1 MTALGGMAAQRRA
14 HSHPSR
20 KPALEQYVMHL
31 STKTSQPDTRAPR
44 KRVILAEPRG
54 FCAGVRRAIAMVER
68 ALEVYGPPIY
78 VRKQI
83 VHNHYVVGLL
93 ERKGAR
99 FVESEYDVPEGAV
112 CLFSAHGV
120 PPAVRTA
127 ASTRDLQV
135 IDATCPL
142 VAKVH
147 QQARRVVGD
156 GRLLLLVGH
165 AEHEETEGTRGEAP
179 RETLVV
185 ETVEDVERLD
195 LPRDTPVAY
204 LTQTTLSVDET
215 AGIVRALTERFDDI
229 AGPGT
234 DTICYASQNR
244 QNGIKSLAQQADLVL
259 VVGSENSSNSQRM
272 VDVARDTGTPAHLV
286 PDVSRLDSRWLEG
299 VTTVGVSSG
308 ASVPDAL
315 VHQLLDQLAEF
326 GHDQIDIESTAVED
340 VVFSMPLQLTD
351 GIRSDDRERLDDA
364 WSKVPSDAP
373 AGTPRRTK

>member
-1 MTALGGMAAQRRA
+1 
-14 HSHPSR
+14 
-20 KPALEQYVMHL
+20 MHL
-31 STKTSQPDTRAPR
+31 STQTSHPDTRAPR

-93 ERKGAR
+93 ERQGAR
-99 FVESEYDVPEGAV
+99 FVESEFDVPEGAV

-120 PPAVRTA
+120 APAVRTA
-127 ASTRDLQV
+127 AAHRNLQV

-147 QQARRVVGD
+147 QQARRVVRD
-156 GRLLLLVGH
+156 GRVLLLVGH
-165 AEHEETEGTRGEAP
+165 VEHEETEGTRGEAP
-179 RETLVV
+179 RRTLVV
-185 ETVEDVERLD
+185 ETVEDVERLE
-195 LPRDTPVAY
+195 LSRDTPVAY

-215 AGIVRALTERFDDI
+215 ADIVRALTERFDDI
-229 AGPGT
+229 VGPGT

-244 QNGIKSLAQQADLVL
+244 QTGIKSLARQADLVL

-272 VDVARDTGTPAHLV
+272 VDVAREAGTPAQLV
-286 PDVSRLDSRWLEG
+286 PDVSRLDAGWLAG

-315 VHQLLDQLAEF
+315 VHQLLDRLAEL
-326 GHDQIDIESTAVED
+326 GHDQVDIESTAVED
-340 VVFSMPLQLTD
+340 VVFAMPLSLTD
-351 GIRSDDRERLDDA
+351 GVRSDDRERLDDA
-364 WSKVPSDAP
+364 WSTVPSDTP

>member
-1 MTALGGMAAQRRA
+1 MR
-14 HSHPSR
+14 
-20 KPALEQYVMHL
+20 L

-120 PPAVRTA
+120 APAVRTA

-147 QQARRVVGD
+147 QQARRMVGD
-156 GRLLLLVGH
+156 GRVLLLVGH

-229 AGPGT
+229 VGPGT

-272 VDVARDTGTPAHLV
+272 VDVARDAGTPARLV
-286 PDVSRLDSRWLEG
+286 PDVSRLDGRWLEG

-308 ASVPDAL
+308 ASVPEAL
-315 VHQLLDQLAEF
+315 VHQLLDRLAEF
-326 GHDQIDIESTAVED
+326 GHDQVDIESTAVED
-340 VVFSMPLQLTD
+340 VVFSMPLSLTD

-373 AGTPRRTK
+373 AGTSRRTK

>member
-1 MTALGGMAAQRRA
+1 MR
-14 HSHPSR
+14 
-20 KPALEQYVMHL
+20 L

-120 PPAVRTA
+120 APAVRTA
-127 ASTRDLQV
+127 ASSRDLQV

-156 GRLLLLVGH
+156 GRILLLVGH

-229 AGPGT
+229 VGPGT

-272 VDVARDTGTPAHLV
+272 VDVARDAGTPARLV
-286 PDVSRLDSRWLEG
+286 PDVSRLDGRWLEG

-315 VHQLLDQLAEF
+315 VHQLLYRLAEF
-326 GHDQIDIESTAVED
+326 GHDQVDIESTAVED
-340 VVFSMPLQLTD
+340 VVFSMPLSLTC
-351 GIRSDDRERLDDA
+351 LLYA
-364 WSKVPSDAP
+364 SKKKKTTRAQRRRP
-373 AGTPRRTK
+373 PRFALVGH